1 MKRSVLFSLVVIIAA
16 MSVMTVSAASPH
28 GRYYDQMGNKYWCNS
43 DSYGC
48 WVTNENGGKDYIM
61 FWSEAAAEA
70 IMGTNSGAPIGTFPG
85 TSELSLE
92 APIPEVVVKEGSAPS
107 PAPVDKC
114 KDVTCQEG
122 ETCNKETG
130 ECESDTPVDKCKDVK
145 CDEGQTCNAET
156 GQCEAAAPVDK
167 CKDVQCESGQTCN
180 AETGQCEAETPVD
193 KCKDVQCESGQTCN
207 AETGQCEATTPVD
220 KCKDVSCESGQT
232 CNAETG
238 QCEAAAV
245 VDKCANVTCDEGKTC
260 NSDTGQCEAAAVVD
274 KCKDV
279 QCESGQTCNADTG
292 FCETASGGMGSCTT
306 NDDCES
312 GYACLVSGLGGTCT
326 RTTGWTCD
334 ANSCPAAQGMSCN
347 EYNWCLKTSCTEED
361 KAVVGNCAAPK
372 SYKVVN
378 LSCTCA
384 L

>member
-114 KDVTCQEG
+114 KDVTCPDG

-130 ECESDTPVDKCKDVK
+130 ECESNTPVDKCKDVK
-145 CDEGQTCNAET
+145 
-156 GQCEAAAPVDK
+156 
-167 CKDVQCESGQTCN
+167 CESGQTCN

-193 KCKDVQCESGQTCN
+193 KCAG
-207 AETGQCEATTPVD
+207 
-220 KCKDVSCESGQT
+220 
-232 CNAETG
+232 
-238 QCEAAAV
+238 
-245 VDKCANVTCDEGKTC
+245 VTCEDGK
-260 NSDTGQCEAAAVVD
+260 
-274 KCKDV
+274 
-279 QCESGQTCNADTG
+279 TCNADTG

-306 NDDCES
+306 DEDCES
-312 GYACLVSGLGGTCT
+312 GYACLVGGLGGTCT
-326 RTTGWTCD
+326 RTTGWSCD
-334 ANSCPAAQGMSCN
+334 ANSCPASLGMSCN

-361 KAVVGNCAAPK
+361 KAVVGACEAPK
-372 SYKVVN
+372 SYKVIN
-378 LSCTCA
+378 LSCTCS